1 MWIFSIAAGVVL
13 LTLGLVRSYY
23 RMIAVLLV
31 VTVAGGIALAMMN
44 DADAQATMSRAV
56 ATWG

>member
-1 MWIFSIAAGVVL
+1 MWIFSVVVGVVL
-13 LTLGLVRSYY
+13 LTVGLVRSYY

-44 DADAQATMSRAV
+44 DADAQAMISRAV